1 MRTLLDLVRP
11 FRHIGTGL
19 CCLLVLISLSNPT
32 ARAAGPTPVQ
42 SVCAPAPAV
51 AQAPGPLFADGD
63 GWSWRKLFSGMGSRT
78 RVVQFCIVSMCL
90 ALFIL
95 MKK

>member
-1 MRTLLDLVRP
+1 MRTLLDLFRP

-19 CCLLVLISLSNPT
+19 CCLLVLISLANPT
-32 ARAAGPTPVQ
+32 ARAAGPTPVR
-42 SVCAPAPAV
+42 SVCAPTQAV
-51 AQAPGPLFADGD
+51 AQAPGHLFADSD
-63 GWSWRKLFSGMGSRT
+63 GWSWRKLFSGLGSRT
-78 RVVQFCIVSMCL
+78 RVVQICIVAMCL